1 MLKLDPAVTPIGMA
15 GLLAVA
21 IGIGAGNFAAQSGV
35 RPEQIASPAFAD
47 TSAAPQWAASATGR
61 VEPVNGEI
69 RIAGQ
74 VPGKIVEVLAKT
86 NDKVEAGDLLA
97 RLDDQEI
104 YAKIAAASA
113 ETGVRERERQDE
125 PPTGLAKERQDAE
138 DAVANAER
146 RLSSARE
153 MFDAALRAVHA
164 SAGSPAGAGSPASAG
179 SPEKFADGR
188 KSVQTAKAELEA
200 ARVALAAVRAKPEM
214 PLETRLESSL
224 AMARAELSAAEIALE
239 RTRIRAPASGTIL
252 NMIGKEGETAVP
264 SPESALLIFGD
275 LSSLRLRAE
284 VEERDAAKVRVGQ
297 KVVIRADAFPDREFA
312 GVVTSISQS
321 LGTPRIATRG
331 PRRPNDVEV
340 VEVMVS
346 IDGNP
351 PLFTGM
357 RVDAFFKPETSATAA
372 PAAKTN

>member
-153 MFDAALRAVHA
+153 MFDAALRAVH
-164 SAGSPAGAGSPASAG
+164 ASAG

>member
-1 MLKLDPAVTPIGMA
+1 MLKVDPAVTTIGMA

-21 IGIGAGNFAAQSGV
+21 IGVGAGNFAAQSGV
-35 RPEQIASPAFAD
+35 RPDQLASPAFAD
-47 TSAAPQWAASATGR
+47 SAAGPQWAASATGR

-69 RIAGQ
+69 RIASQ
-74 VPGKIVEVLAKT
+74 VPGKIAEVLAKT

-104 YAKIAAASA
+104 YAKIAAATA
-113 ETGVRERERQDE
+113 ETGVREREREEE
-125 PPTGLAKERQDAE
+125 PPTGLAKERQEAE
-138 DAVANAER
+138 DAASAAER
-146 RLSSARE
+146 GLSAARE
-153 MFDAALRAVHA
+153 LFDATLRALRSGEGTA
-164 SAGSPAGAGSPASAG
+164 
-179 SPEKFADGR
+179 EKVTEGR
-188 KSVQTAKAELEA
+188 KAVQTAKSDLDA
-200 ARVALAAVRAKPEM
+200 ARAALAAVKAKPDM

-224 AMARAELSAAEIALE
+224 AMARAELSGAEIALE

-297 KVVIRADAFPDREFA
+297 KVVIRADAFPDREFTGA
-312 GVVTSISQS
+312 VTSISQS

-340 VEVMVS
+340 VEVMVA